1 MGSGRCWGLRSPS
14 AWSGSSRA
22 SSWGLS
28 LSTLALEG
36 SNAAVSGGDEGS
48 RLLLALRY
56 ADLVVLALALPLF
69 LLIGA
74 SMIGYAAAAGA
85 WILQRLIQ
93 FAAERGAKKQ
103 LAAGVR
109 RNALAMLAA
118 ATLAR
123 LWLVTLAILL
133 VGLLGNREAGLAAAL
148 LSLVLVTVSLG
159 SRGFIHLLT
168 QEEGR

>member
-1 MGSGRCWGLRSPS
+1 MLF
-14 AWSGSSRA
+14 
-22 SSWGLS
+22 
-28 LSTLALEG
+28 
-36 SNAAVSGGDEGS
+36 
-48 RLLLALRY
+48 ALRY
-56 ADLVVLALALPLF
+56 ADLAILAIALPLF
-69 LLIGA
+69 LVTGA
-74 SMIGYAAAAGA
+74 SILGYMAATAA
-85 WILQRLIQ
+85 WLVQRGIQ

-133 VGLLGNREAGLAAAL
+133 VGLLGNREAGLSAAL

-159 SRGFIHLLT
+159 SRGFTHLLT
-168 QEEGR
+168 QKEGDL